1 MHTYTWEDFSREHLE
16 VLDPVDHE
24 TTAAHREAARA
35 VMARALG
42 RPTGTVGSSVSFSS
56 GQLPTSAEIEKVREL
71 SCGASDLVPCGAAYP
86 CFFPWSWSRACGR
99 GRNLTQLVP
108 SVFFA
113 QMLLFQSSA
122 APRVLWHEFPAP
134 IYFDA
139 FPVEKIGVGGVG
151 GVGELVAG

>member
-1 MHTYTWEDFSREHLE
+1 MECYIYLRNVTDLLS
-16 VLDPVDHE
+16 D
-24 TTAAHREAARA
+24 
-35 VMARALG
+35 
-42 RPTGTVGSSVSFSS
+42 SSVCL
-56 GQLPTSAEIEKVREL
+56 G
-71 SCGASDLVPCGAAYP
+71 VPCGAAYKR
-86 CFFPWSWSRACGR
+86 FFSSSWSRACGK

-122 APRVLWHEFPAP
+122 APRVLWHEFPTP
-134 IYFDA
+134 INFDA